1 MPPRRYGLLAPMRPE
16 LRPLLRPL
24 GLQPTDA
31 SGALY
36 AGKLGALDVL
46 AALSGIGTAA
56 AARATER
63 LLDAGAE
70 HVLVV
75 GIAGGI
81 GTRVAIGDL
90 VVPERVLD
98 LDHGVSHRPAPLGEA
113 HAWGTLATSDRLI
126 EDRDAIRRLEAQG
139 VIAIDMETAAVAAAC
154 ERRGRP
160 WSVLRAI
167 SDRADGGG
175 ADAAVLALAGPDGSG
190 DPVAVA
196 RFLLTRPWRIPQ
208 LVRLGRGMQRATR
221 CAAAAALRALEPASL
236 EATVAGPARPR
247 SPKR

>member
-1 MPPRRYGLLAPMRPE
+1 MRPE

-24 GLQPTDA
+24 GLRPTEPG
-31 SGALY
+31 SALY
-36 AGKLGALDVL
+36 AGALGAQHVV
-46 AALSGIGTAA
+46 ATLSGIGTAA
-56 AARATER
+56 AARGAER

-70 HVLVV
+70 HVVVV

-81 GTRVAIGDL
+81 GGRVAIGDL
-90 VVPERVLD
+90 VVPERVID
-98 LDHGVSHRPAPLGEA
+98 LDRGGASHRPAPLGDA

-126 EDRDAIRRLEAQG
+126 EDRDAIRRLESQG
-139 VIAIDMETAAVAAAC
+139 VIAIDMETAAVAAVC

-160 WSVLRAI
+160 WSVLRGI

-190 DPVAVA
+190 DPAAVL

-208 LVRLGRGMQRATR
+208 LVGLARGMRRATL
-221 CAAAAALRALEPASL
+221 CASAAALRALERAGH

-247 SPKR
+247 SPTR